1 MQNEQNDKHRFPE
14 CRKWCTAFKP
24 KTEYCE
30 DYIEQYGLLSVQTML
45 CDNESADCFIRKMDK
60 EYKKNQLTMKV
71 TNVRRTTERKDM
83 Q

>member
-30 DYIEQYGLLSVQTML
+30 DYLERYGLNAVQTML
-45 CDNESADCFIRKMDK
+45 CDNESADCFIRKMYDK
-60 EYKKNQLTMKV
+60 YKANQLTMKV
-71 TNVRRTTERKDM
+71 TNVRRKEFV
-83 Q
+83 